1 MLPVLGGEVVERQQD
16 VAVLGQA
23 GRGLVVLRPVGFQ
36 EEVEGALGKVADGW
50 YVGTNYSKKD
60 VARILGRICDVAG
73 LVLGDDLSGP
83 AIKDIKSHAQ

>member
-36 EEVEGALGKVADGW
+36 EEVEGALG
-50 YVGTNYSKKD
+50 
-60 VARILGRICDVAG
+60 ILPGSAIQMSCRRPLAFFCRPLG
-73 LVLGDDLSGP
+73 SLFKTLPVL
-83 AIKDIKSHAQ
+83 